1 MDNFYKIR
9 VNNSTYIV
17 NSGKQF
23 AIFACTIL
31 TQYFFGDPKNES
43 LHPQI
48 FYPKVCETWYNCNK
62 YCFVKVEKIE
72 EKDIDPKAKIITM
85 GIYRIKKDRSKNNNY
100 EN

>member
-23 AIFACTIL
+23 AIFACLIL
-31 TQYFFGDPKNES
+31 TQYFFGDPTIES

-48 FYPKVCETWYNCNK
+48 FYPKQYEENWNYDK

-72 EKDIDPKAKIITM
+72 QKDIDPKAKIITFGM
-85 GIYRIKKDRSKNNNY
+85 FRIKKDRSKKNDDKN
-100 EN
+100 